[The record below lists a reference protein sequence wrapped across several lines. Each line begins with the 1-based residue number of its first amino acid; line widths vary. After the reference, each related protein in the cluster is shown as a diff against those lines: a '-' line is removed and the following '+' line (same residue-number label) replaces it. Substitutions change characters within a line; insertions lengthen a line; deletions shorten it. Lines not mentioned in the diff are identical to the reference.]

1 MEEKQLKTNHSV
13 QKVFAI
19 IEMMSAAEGQMTL
32 NDISKQ
38 TNIPKATAS
47 RLLYTLM
54 TLGYVQ
60 QNPKTADYSLS
71 LKFKL
76 LTNSTTIN
84 HDIISMVRPY
94 MQQIS
99 SELNE
104 ATCLSLCDKQELVYL
119 ESIDSQ
125 DNLLNVTQKIGKRA
139 PLYCT
144 GAGKL
149 YLSNMTEEEL
159 DHYLAQTKLV
169 SLTNHTFA
177 AEKEL
182 KKELV
187 KVRKQGFSIDDE
199 ECELGVKCVAIPL
212 MDHQQTI
219 FATLSVSMPAIRA
232 NREKTKHT
240 VEILKNTTRN
250 FSLQQF

>member
-1 MEEKQLKTNHSV
+1 MEEKQLKINHSV

-19 IEMMSAAEGQMTL
+19 IENMSAVESPMSL

-38 TNIPKATAS
+38 TNLPKATAS

-54 TLGYVQ
+54 TMGYAQ
-60 QNPKTADYSLS
+60 QNPKTADYSLT

-76 LTNSTTIN
+76 LTNSTTIS
-84 HDIISMVRPY
+84 HDIVSLVRPY

-104 ATCLSLCDKQELVYL
+104 ATCLSLCDKQELVYI

-149 YLSNMTEEEL
+149 YLSKMTEEEL
-159 DHYLAQTKLV
+159 DHYLAQTQLV
-169 SLTNHTFA
+169 SLTDQTIITA
-177 AEKEL
+177 TDL
-182 KKELV
+182 KKELRKV
-187 KVRKQGFSIDDE
+187 KEQGFSMDDE
-199 ECELGVKCVAIPL
+199 ECEMGVKCVAIPL
-212 MDHQQTI
+212 MDQQQTLL
-219 FATLSVSMPAIRA
+219 ATLSVSMPSIRA
-232 NREKTKHT
+232 SSEKISQT
-240 VEILKNTTRN
+240 VEVLKHVTQN
-250 FSLQQF
+250 FCL

>member
-1 MEEKQLKTNHSV
+1 MEEKQLKINHSV

-19 IEMMSAAEGQMTL
+19 IEIMTAAESPMTL

-38 TNIPKATAS
+38 TTIPKATAS

-84 HDIISMVRPY
+84 HDIVSLVRPY

-104 ATCLSLCDKQELVYL
+104 ATCLSLCDKQELVYI

-149 YLSNMTEEEL
+149 YLSKMSEEEL
-159 DHYLAQTKLV
+159 EHYLAQTQLV
-169 SLTNHTFA
+169 PLTNQTIVT
-177 AEKEL
+177 EKAL
-182 KKELV
+182 KKELL
-187 KVRKQGFSIDDE
+187 KVREQGFSIDDE
-199 ECELGVKCVAIPL
+199 ECELGVRCVAIPL
-212 MDHQQTI
+212 MDQQQTLL
-219 FATLSVSMPAIRA
+219 ATLSVSMPAIRA
-232 NREKTKHT
+232 SREKTNQT
-240 VEILKNTTRN
+240 VEVLKNVTRN
-250 FSLQQF
+250 FCL

>member
-1 MEEKQLKTNHSV
+1 MEEKQLKINHSV

-19 IEMMSAAEGQMTL
+19 IEIMTAAKSPMTL

-38 TNIPKATAS
+38 TTIPKATAS

-84 HDIISMVRPY
+84 HDIVSLVRPY

-104 ATCLSLCDKQELVYL
+104 ATCLSLCDKQELVYI

-149 YLSNMTEEEL
+149 YLSKMSEEEL
-159 DHYLAQTKLV
+159 EHYLAQTQLV
-169 SLTNHTFA
+169 PLTNQTIVT
-177 AEKEL
+177 EKAL
-182 KKELV
+182 KKELL
-187 KVRKQGFSIDDE
+187 KVREQGFSIDDE
-199 ECELGVKCVAIPL
+199 ECELGVRCVAIPL
-212 MDHQQTI
+212 MDQQQTLL
-219 FATLSVSMPAIRA
+219 ATLSVSMPAIRA
-232 NREKTKHT
+232 SREKTNQT
-240 VEILKNTTRN
+240 VEVLKNATRN
-250 FSLQQF
+250 FCL